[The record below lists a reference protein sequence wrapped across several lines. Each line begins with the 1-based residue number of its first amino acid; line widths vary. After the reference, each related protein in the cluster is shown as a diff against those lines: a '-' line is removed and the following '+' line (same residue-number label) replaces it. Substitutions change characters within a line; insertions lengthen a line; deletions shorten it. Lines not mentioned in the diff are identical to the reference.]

1 MGQLSA
7 HVRWHL
13 KKGARRTVAAVSSGC
28 RGVATRR
35 QTSVRVLTYH
45 RFGDAVRDPFSVRA
59 DDFEQQMR
67 WLAEQ
72 QLAVSLADLEAF
84 IAGRRALKDGA
95 VLVTI
100 DDGAPSVHTRA
111 FPILRRHGIPAV
123 LFVPAGELGTNV
135 AAADAND
142 APDARMTREHL
153 IELARNGVTIGSHAF
168 THHSLGRMTPEA
180 ARDQAVRSRAAL
192 EDLLGVGVTSFAYPF
207 GTRADYN
214 DTTAAVLRE
223 AGYTTAFT
231 SQHGAITPGSD
242 VLMLP
247 RVKVEGGEG
256 LWMFRSLARGGL
268 DGWRWVDRTLWR
280 MQAAEA

>member
-1 MGQLSA
+1 
-7 HVRWHL
+7 
-13 KKGARRTVAAVSSGC
+13 
-28 RGVATRR
+28 
-35 QTSVRVLTYH
+35 VRVLTYH
-45 RFGDAVRDPFSVRA
+45 RFGNAVRDPFSVRE
-59 DDFEQQMR
+59 DDFDRHMR

-72 QLAVSLADLEAF
+72 ELAVSLADLEAF
-84 IAGRRALKDGA
+84 VAGRRALKDGA

-111 FPILRRHGIPAV
+111 FPILRRHGIPSV
-123 LFVPAGELGTNV
+123 LFVPAGELG
-135 AAADAND
+135 AGAPQEHGND
-142 APDARMTREHL
+142 TPDARMTREHL
-153 IELARNGVTIGSHAF
+153 VELARNGVTIGSHAWS
-168 THHSLGRMTPEA
+168 HHSLGRMTPDA
-180 ARDQAVRSRAAL
+180 AREQAVRSRAAL

-214 DTTAAVLRE
+214 DTTAALLRD
-223 AGYTTAFT
+223 AGYTSAFT

-242 VLMLP
+242 ALALP

>member
-1 MGQLSA
+1 MGELSA

-13 KKGARRTVAAVSSGC
+13 KKGARRTVAAVSTGC
-28 RGVATRR
+28 RGVAAR
-35 QTSVRVLTYH
+35 QQPSVRVLTYH
-45 RFGDAVRDPFSVRA
+45 RFGNTVRDPFCVRA
-59 DDFEQQMR
+59 ADFDRQMA

-72 QLAVSLADLEAF
+72 HLAVSLVDLEAF
-84 IAGRRALKDGA
+84 VAGRGTLRDGA

-123 LFVPAGELGTNV
+123 LFVPAGEIGAS
-135 AAADAND
+135 AASAREDD
-142 APDARMTREHL
+142 APDARMSRDHL
-153 IELARNGVTIGSHAF
+153 VELARNGVTIGSHAF

-180 ARDQAVRSRAAL
+180 ARDQLVRSRAAL
-192 EDLLGVGVTSFAYPF
+192 ENLLGCAVTSFAYPF

-214 DTTAAVLRE
+214 DTTAALLRD

-231 SQHGAITPGSD
+231 SQHGAIAPGSD
-242 VLMLP
+242 ALELP